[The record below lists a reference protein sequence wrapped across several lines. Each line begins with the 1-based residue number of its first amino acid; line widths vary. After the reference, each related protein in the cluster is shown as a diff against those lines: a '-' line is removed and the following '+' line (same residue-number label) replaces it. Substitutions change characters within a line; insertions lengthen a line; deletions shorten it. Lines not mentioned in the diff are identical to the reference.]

1 MVGNPLSSVGCNCP
15 HPLLVEA
22 QSLHCFVLYL
32 FHSAEFAGSL
42 YNGLAMVLADDD
54 IDFPIP
60 NLPLLENNF
69 RSFVNANHI
78 LDLPSLVL
86 VTETYTLGRWQ
97 LLL

>member
-1 MVGNPLSSVGCNCP
+1 
-15 HPLLVEA
+15 
-22 QSLHCFVLYL
+22 
-32 FHSAEFAGSL
+32 
-42 YNGLAMVLADDD
+42 MVLADDD

-60 NLPLLENNF
+60 NLPLLDNNF
-69 RSFVNANHI
+69 RSFVNANRI

>member
-1 MVGNPLSSVGCNCP
+1 
-15 HPLLVEA
+15 
-22 QSLHCFVLYL
+22 
-32 FHSAEFAGSL
+32 
-42 YNGLAMVLADDD
+42 MVLADDD